1 MGSIVNIS
9 QDFSKEVEEF
19 VKRQKEPSY
28 IDAVLH
34 ICEKHGVE
42 PDTVSKILSK
52 PIKERLK
59 VEGQRLNL
67 LKKDSKLPL

>member
-1 MGSIVNIS
+1 MGSIVNIT

-19 VKRQKEPSY
+19 VKSQKETSY
-28 IDAVLH
+28 IDAVIF
-34 ICEKHGVE
+34 ICEKYGVE
-42 PDTVSKILSK
+42 PDTVSKIVSK

-59 VEGQRLNL
+59 VEGQKLNL

>member
-19 VKRQKEPSY
+19 VKQQKEPSY

>member
-1 MGSIVNIS
+1 MGSIVNIT

-19 VKRQKEPSY
+19 VKFQKETSY
-28 IDAVLH
+28 IDAV
-34 ICEKHGVE
+34 IFVCEKYGVE
-42 PDTVSKILSK
+42 PDTVSKIVSK

>member
-1 MGSIVNIS
+1 MGSIVNIT

-19 VKRQKEPSY
+19 VKLQKEPSY
-28 IDAVLH
+28 LDAVLH
-34 ICEKHGVE
+34 ICDKHGVE
-42 PDTVSKILSK
+42 PDTVSKLLSK